1 MSPPARARRP
11 PAAAPRTDRIGR
23 ALRSTRSG
31 ARDATTTATAREAA
45 ARPAPGK
52 AEALGNNLARTAAAT
67 RAARGVRAVAVNLGL
82 ALRAGPVRTPARDA
96 IRTLAVRAS
105 ATLPKKEAGEAFR
118 HAREKLSGPGA
129 ASGAGGALPGPAA
142 AAAGA
147 KGLSAGAIEGSRE
160 PAAGLAL
167 PAPSLPG
174 TPFPIGEP
182 GGLPGIPAGG
192 PPAQAPAGALA
203 IFPPVPAPAGS
214 SSVAA
219 LAGGSEAGLPN
230 AVAAAWPSP
239 APQRAARAAGATGA
253 LSCTAAGAGEPVS
266 EPCAAARSRL
276 TRHGAGVLLDA
287 NADGI
292 PARGPSLDS
301 DASGA
306 RLDSLPL
313 SMLAGSGSGTTSGA
327 SATSAAVAP
336 GFALTTLLTLA
347 ALLSLGG
354 PRIMRRL
361 SLASERW
368 LASPLALI
376 PERPG

>member
-1 MSPPARARRP
+1 MLGKADKPSGKSLPAARARLCVLALSVVLCTLALGGVADAAGASTAAPSAGSVPVERQPSGLPRAATTTVVQATSAVAHSAVKRVAVGAPAP
-11 PAAAPRTDRIGR
+11 PAEATGR
-23 ALRSTRSG
+23 VGQALRSTRSG

-266 EPCAAARSRL
+266 EPCAAA
-276 TRHGAGVLLDA
+276 
-287 NADGI
+287 
-292 PARGPSLDS
+292 AR
-301 DASGA
+301 
-306 RLDSLPL
+306 
-313 SMLAGSGSGTTSGA
+313 
-327 SATSAAVAP
+327 
-336 GFALTTLLTLA
+336 
-347 ALLSLGG
+347 
-354 PRIMRRL
+354 
-361 SLASERW
+361 
-368 LASPLALI
+368 
-376 PERPG
+376 